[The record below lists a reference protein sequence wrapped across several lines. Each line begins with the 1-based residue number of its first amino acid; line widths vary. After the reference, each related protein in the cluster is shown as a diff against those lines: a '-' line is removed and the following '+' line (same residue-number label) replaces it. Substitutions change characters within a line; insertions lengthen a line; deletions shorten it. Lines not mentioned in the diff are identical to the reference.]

1 MYEVLSLI
9 AIGVLSSLLTIVAV
23 ISTILIVNVIHK
35 LLTKKSGASTVLF
48 EDHQKLVSLTAE
60 PYQESY
66 IPVIEVESKYSGRV
80 DRFHLVRAQE

>member
-9 AIGVLSSLLTIVAV
+9 SIGVLSSLLTIAVV
-23 ISTILIVNVIHK
+23 ISTILIVSVIYK
-35 LLTKKSGASTVLF
+35 LLIRKSEACTVLF
-48 EDHQKLVSLTAE
+48 EDHQKIVSLTAK

-66 IPVIEVESKYSGRV
+66 IPVIEVKNKYSGRV